1 MSVLADKFAIRRNL
15 TQSRELLKKE
25 RTDEIIIEWISS
37 VFARQDKEEPEAAP
51 IAWKPFKPLPE
62 LNEKELMFDRR
73 LRKGLGRKGSLGCN
87 RKAKAN
93 KEIQHKYYRSNAEI
107 SRLIREK

>member
-15 TQSRELLKKE
+15 AESRELLKKE

-37 VFARQDKEEPEAAP
+37 VFARQDREEPEAAP
-51 IAWKPFKPLPE
+51 IVWKPFKPLPE

-73 LRKGLGRKGSLGCN
+73 LRKGLGREGSQCHS
-87 RKAKAN
+87 RKVKAN
-93 KEIQHKYYRSNAEI
+93 KEIQYKYYRSNAEI
-107 SRLIREK
+107 SRLIKEK